1 MLLFYELNEL
11 LQQEVSRSSYG
22 AHNVVGITELYKDES
37 FIDVPPSL
45 LPVELTDLRTKAG
58 PHSPKERRGAEVREV
73 GFVATV
79 AEGRARMHRAA
90 HLLWRLLVGA
100 VVPARR
106 SRPTARGARLC
117 GGERVRRFGSLA
129 GRTAVACHHK
139 NFAAVAQS
147 VAA

>member
-1 MLLFYELNEL
+1 M
-11 LQQEVSRSSYG
+11 SSMSSYSRKSAGAPTGHTG

-139 NFAAVAQS
+139 NFAAVAQT